1 MFTELMTALQDT
13 MMTVTISRIADQLLG
28 VNIIP
33 KRKTY
38 KESTAENALC
48 TPLTVTATAA
58 ELDQDPARAG
68 GQLQPFVPA
77 L

>member
-33 KRKTY
+33 KRETDT
-38 KESTAENALC
+38 ESNARLSSKYR
-48 TPLTVTATAA
+48 
-58 ELDQDPARAG
+58 PASPGPKLIIRERI
-68 GQLQPFVPA
+68 
-77 L
+77 